1 MLVVAAAAET
11 LLATSQGR
19 NETHLS
25 VMRKIVIGAV
35 IVGVALAGVLYYK
48 SSRSG
53 SATEAAGSGA
63 EGGGVAGRRGGGG
76 GDFGGG
82 GRGGFP
88 GGGGGFR
95 GGGGNFGGRGPMVVE
110 LAAARRASMNQ
121 EVRVV
126 GNLIGEATVAV
137 APRTA
142 GRLQDVF
149 VRLGDR
155 VARGQRIAKIEDFE
169 IVEQVK
175 QAEAAQE
182 VAAATIRQREADL
195 QLALTNV
202 ERSRNLFQRQLLPKQ
217 TLDDN
222 EARYQAA
229 VAQIDLAK
237 AQSMQSRARLDELRI
252 NLANTVI
259 SSPVNG
265 FVARRAVD
273 PGAFVS
279 QNAPVVDV
287 VDISSVRLVVNVV
300 ERDLKELK
308 SGGAA
313 KVEVDA
319 FPGET
324 FKGRIARVAP
334 VLDPATRTAPIEIE
348 IPNPD
353 FRLKPGMYARV
364 GITTDIKKDTLVVP
378 VDAVADLG
386 GRRGVFQHLNG
397 VAIFRAIEVGTEGNE
412 FIEVIGGLTE
422 GDQVITTGARAL
434 RDGDRVQLSGGE
446 TGRRG
451 NGGRGRGD
459 GATPTAR
466 EGGAGDG
473 GQGARQNVAPAA
485 AGGGQSG
492 APSANRSGGDG
503 SGRRVGGDSTG
514 RRSGGDGSGRYGD
527 GSGRRF
533 GGDGTRPPGSQRQS
547 NGGSSQ

>member
-1 MLVVAAAAET
+1 
-11 LLATSQGR
+11 
-19 NETHLS
+19 
-25 VMRKIVIGAV
+25 
-35 IVGVALAGVLYYK
+35 
-48 SSRSG
+48 
-53 SATEAAGSGA
+53 
-63 EGGGVAGRRGGGG
+63 
-76 GDFGGG
+76 
-82 GRGGFP
+82 
-88 GGGGGFR
+88 
-95 GGGGNFGGRGPMVVE
+95 
-110 LAAARRASMNQ
+110 MNQ

-155 VARGQRIAKIEDFE
+155 LARGQRIAKIEDFE

-237 AQSMQSRARLDELRI
+237 AQSTQSRARLDELRI

-259 SSPVNG
+259 VSPVNG
-265 FVARRAVD
+265 FVAKRSVD

-279 QNAPVVDV
+279 QNSPMVDV
-287 VDISSVRLVVNVV
+287 VDISRVRLVVNVV
-300 ERDLKELK
+300 ERDLKDLHA
-308 SGGAA
+308 GAGA

-319 FPGET
+319 FPGEM
-324 FKGRIARVAP
+324 FQGRIARVAP

-348 IPNPD
+348 IPNAD

-364 GITTDIKKDTLVVP
+364 GITTETKKDTLVVP
-378 VDAVADLG
+378 VDSVADLG

-397 VAIFRAIEVGTEGNE
+397 LAIFRTVELGTEGEE
-412 FIEVIGGLTE
+412 FIEVVGGLTE

-434 RDGDRVQLSGGE
+434 RDGDRIQLAGGE
-446 TGRRG
+446 GRR
-451 NGGRGRGD
+451 GGRGRGD

-466 EGGAGDG
+466 DGGARDG
-473 GQGARQNVAPAA
+473 GARANATPGATGGRQGNDA
-485 AGGGQSG
+485 SG
-492 APSANRSGGDG
+492 RRSGGDG
-503 SGRRVGGDSTG
+503 SG

-527 GSGRRF
+527 GSGRRY
-533 GGDGTRPPGSQRQS
+533 GGDGTQRPPSGQRPG

>member
-1 MLVVAAAAET
+1 
-11 LLATSQGR
+11 
-19 NETHLS
+19 
-25 VMRKIVIGAV
+25 MRKIVIGAV
-35 IVGVALAGVLYYK
+35 IVGVALAGVLYYR

-53 SATEAAGSGA
+53 SATEAAAPGD
-63 EGGGVAGRRGGGG
+63 EGGGRRGGGG
-76 GDFGGG
+76 GNFGGG
-82 GRGGFP
+82 GGGFGGGGFP
-88 GGGGGFR
+88 GGGGGGFR
-95 GGGGNFGGRGPMVVE
+95 GGGGGGGRGPMVVE
-110 LAAARRASMNQ
+110 LANAKRASMSK

-155 VARGQRIAKIEDFE
+155 VTRGQRVAKIEDFE

-237 AQSMQSRARLDELRI
+237 AQSTQSRARLDELRI
-252 NLANTVI
+252 NLSNTVI
-259 SSPVNG
+259 VSPVNG
-265 FVARRAVD
+265 FVAKRSVD

-279 QNAPVVDV
+279 QQVPVVDV

-308 SGGAA
+308 SGLTT

-324 FKGRIARVAP
+324 FQGHIARVAP

-348 IPNPD
+348 IPNPA

-364 GITTDIKKDTLVVP
+364 GITTDAKKDSLVVP

-386 GRRGVFQHLNG
+386 GRRGVFQHVNG
-397 VAIFRAIEVGTEGNE
+397 MAIFRTVELGTEGE
-412 FIEVIGGLTE
+412 AFIEVLGGLSE

-434 RDGDRVQLSGGE
+434 RDGDRIQLGGGE
-446 TGRRG
+446 TGRGG
-451 NGGRGRGD
+451 NGRRGRGD
-459 GATPTAR
+459 GSAPTAR
-466 EGGAGDG
+466 EGGAREGATPG
-473 GQGARQNVAPAA
+473 GPQGSEAS
-485 AGGGQSG
+485 GQ
-492 APSANRSGGDG
+492 RSGGDA
-503 SGRRVGGDSTG
+503 SG
-514 RRSGGDGSGRYGD
+514 RRSGGDGSAGRRTGGDGSGSGRDGD
-527 GSGRRF
+527 GSGRRY
-533 GGDGTRPPGSQRQS
+533 GGDGTQRPPSGQRQG

>member
-1 MLVVAAAAET
+1 
-11 LLATSQGR
+11 
-19 NETHLS
+19 
-25 VMRKIVIGAV
+25 MRKILIGAV
-35 IVGVALAGVLYYK
+35 IVGVALAGVLYYR
-48 SSRSG
+48 SSRSA
-53 SATEAAGSGA
+53 SATEAAG
-63 EGGGVAGRRGGGG
+63 AGTEGGGG
-76 GDFGGG
+76 GGRGGGNFGGG
-82 GRGGFP
+82 GGGFGGGGFGGGFP

-95 GGGGNFGGRGPMVVE
+95 GGGGGRGPMVVE
-110 LAAARRASMNQ
+110 LAAAKRASMSQ

-155 VARGQRIAKIEDFE
+155 VSRGQRIAKIEDFE

-175 QAEAAQE
+175 QQEAAQE

-195 QLALTNV
+195 KLAETNV

-229 VAQIDLAK
+229 VAQIDLAR
-237 AQSMQSRARLDELRI
+237 AQSTQSKARLDELRI

-259 SSPVNG
+259 VSPVNG
-265 FVARRAVD
+265 FVAKRSVD

-287 VDISSVRLVVNVV
+287 VDISRVRLVVNVV

-308 SGGAA
+308 AGAAA

-319 FPGET
+319 FPGEM
-324 FKGRIARVAP
+324 FQGRIARVAP

-348 IPNPD
+348 IPNSE

-364 GITTDIKKDTLVVP
+364 GITTDVKKDSLVIP
-378 VDAVADLG
+378 LNAVADLG
-386 GRRGVFQHLNG
+386 GRRGIFQHVNG
-397 VAIFRAIEVGTEGNE
+397 VAIFRTVELGTETAE
-412 FIEVIGGLTE
+412 FVEVLGGLTE
-422 GDQVITTGARAL
+422 GEQVITTGTRAL
-434 RDGDRVQLSGGE
+434 RDGDRIQLAGGADG
-446 TGRRG
+446 GRRG
-451 NGGRGRGD
+451 GRAGRGD
-459 GATPTAR
+459 SPSTREGGAR
-466 EGGAGDG
+466 EGGGPAGGAPAGRAAQESTPSSSGGSRAGSPGAPGGETSGRRTGGDG
-473 GQGARQNVAPAA
+473 FSR
-485 AGGGQSG
+485 
-492 APSANRSGGDG
+492 RFGGDG
-503 SGRRVGGDSTG
+503 SGRS
-514 RRSGGDGSGRYGD
+514 GDGN
-527 GSGRRF
+527 GRRF
-533 GGDGTRPPGSQRQS
+533 GGGGQRPNGERQG